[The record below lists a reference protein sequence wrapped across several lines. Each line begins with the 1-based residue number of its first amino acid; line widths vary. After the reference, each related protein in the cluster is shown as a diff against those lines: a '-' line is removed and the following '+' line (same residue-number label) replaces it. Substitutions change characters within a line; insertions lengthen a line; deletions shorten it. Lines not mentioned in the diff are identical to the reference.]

1 MSGQARIRQR
11 AGPAST
17 GHTRGA
23 AVVCRRYSGP
33 PASAIRN
40 LRPVTLDPH
49 LVTPTAERRA
59 FALIRMPL
67 P

>member
-23 AVVCRRYSGP
+23 AFACDRNPGP
-33 PASAIRN
+33 PAWSIPK
-40 LRPVTLDPH
+40 LRPFTPH
-49 LVTPTAERRA
+49 SRLVTPTAERHA